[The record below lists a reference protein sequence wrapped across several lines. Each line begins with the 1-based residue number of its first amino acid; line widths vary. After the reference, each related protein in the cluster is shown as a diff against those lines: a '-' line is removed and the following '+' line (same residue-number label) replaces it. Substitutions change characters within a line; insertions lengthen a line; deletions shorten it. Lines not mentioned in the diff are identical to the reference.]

1 MQWAR
6 RASSARHLRL
16 RLRRAA
22 AHDLNGRK
30 VAVAEANRRGRMD
43 RYFVVILAR
52 DADAMRSLQK
62 FELDVFPQTAK
73 RSDRDK
79 EFPFSIDGLLTT
91 AEIETVVK
99 AGYRVHVQDAATNR
113 SRAAENPAEF
123 SEWLRE
129 MQAEVTRERAAA
141 QKRIK
146 QKARR
151 KQ

>member
-1 MQWAR
+1 
-6 RASSARHLRL
+6 
-16 RLRRAA
+16 
-22 AHDLNGRK
+22 
-30 VAVAEANRRGRMD
+30 MD